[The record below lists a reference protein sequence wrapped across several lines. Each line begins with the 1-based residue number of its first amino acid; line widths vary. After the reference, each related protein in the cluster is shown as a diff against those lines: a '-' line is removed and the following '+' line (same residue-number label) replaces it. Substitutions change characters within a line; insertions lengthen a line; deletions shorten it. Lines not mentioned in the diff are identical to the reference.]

1 MFFDKKNYGPFRQSK
16 HIGSLIYDFTH
27 LLVPYAKLLEL
38 KAFDEQLGRIVVTN
52 EKTWIHV
59 VFIWL
64 GCKAKYKLIN
74 DMVMA

>member
-1 MFFDKKNYGPFRQSK
+1 LTKKLWSFRQSK

-59 VFIWL
+59 IFIWL
-64 GCKAKYKLIN
+64 GCNAKYKLIN
-74 DMVMA
+74 GMAMA